1 MIQIKAEEELKILNN
16 KNVYVIEISLILNG
30 YNVAINKNVE
40 GPTGTIQSVQGYKG
54 RIYKLPRIL
63 ILTSHANYAGEKMS
77 MEKVLGARSER
88 EIRQQIT
95 VEDD

>member
-40 GPTGTIQSVQGYKG
+40 GPTGTI
-54 RIYKLPRIL
+54 
-63 ILTSHANYAGEKMS
+63 
-77 MEKVLGARSER
+77 
-88 EIRQQIT
+88 
-95 VEDD
+95 